1 VTGRTRISTAT
12 PRSASHTATLF
23 LLTRDA
29 RVVARIDHVNN
40 PRDLSAAIASAV
52 NIAIMERY

>member
-1 VTGRTRISTAT
+1 
-12 PRSASHTATLF
+12 

-52 NIAIMERY
+52 NMAVMERY